1 MTLSPHQQNRD
12 PAVARVGGVVADQ
25 RLAVGDGF
33 DFAEPGLANA
43 VGHQGL
49 ASGFCARLRATS
61 CWPPRRRS
69 TAAHRCGRVR
79 RFLPMVRRH
88 VPLSRGGTERR
99 RHLRQTE
106 TMLRGELGCDPLA
119 AELAA
124 ALSWV
129 ADIL

>member
-1 MTLSPHQQNRD
+1 MTLSPHQLNRD
-12 PAVARVGGVVADQ
+12 PAVAGVGGVVADQ

-33 DFAEPGLANA
+33 DLAEPGFADA
-43 VGHQGL
+43 VGNQGL
-49 ASGFCARLRATS
+49 AGGFGARLRATS
-61 CWPPRRRS
+61 CWPPRRRWRWWS
-69 TAAHRCGRVR
+69 SRVR

-106 TMLRGELGCDPLA
+106 IMLRGELGCDPLA

-124 ALSWV
+124 ALIGV